1 MSYASYTY
9 LLFFL
14 VPVFVLYTAF
24 PKRVKWVVLLAASYI
39 FYLVNSGVL
48 LILLIITTAAV
59 FLTGRFLNRI
69 QDGFDL
75 VKKSLEKE
83 ERRALKAVITKQK
96 RTVIAV
102 ALIFIF
108 GMLGFL
114 KYCNFFGDI
123 LNSTFFV
130 FGLTLKIPSFKL
142 LLPLGISYYT
152 LQAASYIID
161 VYRGKYRASENP
173 FKVALFLSFFPQIVE
188 GPICRFDLLADSLY
202 EGHRFDYD
210 NFTQGLQL
218 IFWGLLK
225 KLVIADR
232 ANILVCSV
240 FENYKQYSGSLIL
253 IAGVMYTVQIYAEFS
268 GCMDIV
274 TGSAQLFSV
283 PLSKNFERPFFS
295 RSVNEF
301 WRRWH
306 ITLGAWLR
314 DYVFYS
320 ISLSKRFAV
329 LSKFTK
335 KHFSEFFGTLLPTAF
350 ALFFVWLCN
359 GIWHGAGFKYICYG
373 MYYYLIMLCGMLLE
387 PLFAKTA
394 ALLRVNRDSSFFN
407 IFATLRT
414 CAIVTVGM
422 MLFRSESVGAWIYSL
437 KTVFTDFNAASL
449 NVESLYGLGVDI
461 KDLIVILVSVL
472 TVFTVSLIQEK
483 GIDIRPSLA
492 KRNIV
497 LRWAVYIVLIMSV
510 VIFGAYGAGY
520 ETVDFIYGQF

>member
-1 MSYASYTY
+1 MSYDSYTY

-14 VPVFVLYTAF
+14 VPVFILYTLF
-24 PKRVKWVVLLAASYI
+24 PKKAKWVVLLAASYV
-39 FYLVNSGVL
+39 FYLINSGGL
-48 LILLIITTAAV
+48 LIFLIITAAV

-69 QDGFDL
+69 QDRFDL

-96 RTVIAV
+96 RTVIAI

-114 KYCNFFGDI
+114 KYLNFFTDI
-123 LNSTFFV
+123 LNGTFFV

-188 GPICRFDLLADSLY
+188 GPIGRFDLLADSLY
-202 EGHRFDYD
+202 EGHVFDYD

-218 IFWGLLK
+218 IFWGLFK

-240 FENYKQYSGSLIL
+240 FENYKQYSGSMTLL
-253 IAGVMYTVQIYAEFS
+253 AGVMYTVQIYAEFS

-335 KHFSEFFGTLLPTAF
+335 KHFSEFLGTLLPSAF

-387 PLFAKTA
+387 PLFSKTA
-394 ALLRVNRDSSFFN
+394 ALLHINRDGFSFKLFE
-407 IFATLRT
+407 ILRT
-414 CAIVTVGM
+414 CVIVAVGM

-483 GIDIRPSLA
+483 GIDIRPRLA

-520 ETVDFIYGQF
+520 EAVDFIYGQF

>member
-14 VPVFVLYTAF
+14 APVFVMYTVF
-24 PKRVKWVVLLAASYI
+24 PKRVKWAVLLAASYI
-39 FYLVNSGVL
+39 FYLINSGGL
-48 LILLIITTAAV
+48 LIFLILTTAAV
-59 FLTGRFLNRI
+59 FLTGKFLNRI

-83 ERRALKAVITKQK
+83 ERRAFKAVIAKQK

-102 ALIFIF
+102 ALIFVF
-108 GMLGFL
+108 GMLFFL

-123 LNSTFFV
+123 LRSTFSV
-130 FGLTLKIPSFKL
+130 FGVSLRVPKFKL

-188 GPICRFDLLADSLY
+188 GPIGRFDLLADSLY
-202 EGHRFDYD
+202 EGHGFDYD

-218 IFWGLLK
+218 IFWGLFK

-240 FENYKQYSGSLIL
+240 FENYKQYSGSFIL
-253 IAGVMYTVQIYAEFS
+253 LAGVMYTVQIYAEFS

-320 ISLSKRFAV
+320 ISLSKRFAA
-329 LSKFTK
+329 LSRFTK
-335 KHFSEFFGTLLPTAF
+335 KHFSEFLGTLLPAAF
-350 ALFFVWLCN
+350 ALLFVWLCN
-359 GIWHGAGFKYICYG
+359 GIWHGAGLKYICYG

-394 ALLRVNRDSSFFN
+394 ALLHVNRDGFPFKV
-407 IFATLRT
+407 FAILRT
-414 CAIVTVGM
+414 CAIVAVGM
-422 MLFRSESVGAWIYSL
+422 MLFRSESVGAWLYSL
-437 KTVFTDFNAASL
+437 KTVFTDFGAASL
-449 NVESLYGLGVDI
+449 NIESIYGLGIDI
-461 KDLIVILVSVL
+461 QDLIIIFVSVL
-472 TVFTVSLIQEK
+472 AVFAVSLIQEK
-483 GIDIRPSLA
+483 GIEIRPCLA
-492 KRNIV
+492 RQNIA

>member
-14 VPVFVLYTAF
+14 APVFVLYTVF
-24 PKRVKWVVLLAASYI
+24 PKRVKWAVLLAASYI
-39 FYLVNSGVL
+39 FYLVNSGGL
-48 LILLIITTAAV
+48 LIFLILTTAVV
-59 FLTGRFLNRI
+59 FLTGKFLNRI

-83 ERRALKAVITKQK
+83 ERRAFKAVITKQK
-96 RTVIAV
+96 RTVIVV
-102 ALIFIF
+102 ALIFVF
-108 GMLGFL
+108 GMLFFL

-123 LNSTFFV
+123 LRSTFSV
-130 FGLTLKIPSFKL
+130 FGVSLRVPKFKL

-161 VYRGKYRASENP
+161 IYRGKYRASENP

-188 GPICRFDLLADSLY
+188 GPIGRFDLLADSLY
-202 EGHRFDYD
+202 EGHGFDYD

-218 IFWGLLK
+218 IFWGLFK
-225 KLVIADR
+225 KLIIADR

-253 IAGVMYTVQIYAEFS
+253 LAGVMYTVQIYAEFS

-320 ISLSKRFAV
+320 ISLSKRFAA

-335 KHFSEFFGTLLPTAF
+335 KHFSEFLGTLLPAAF

-359 GIWHGAGFKYICYG
+359 GIWHGAGLKYICYG

-394 ALLRVNRDSSFFN
+394 ALLHVNRDGFPFKV
-407 IFATLRT
+407 FAVLRT
-414 CAIVTVGM
+414 CAIVAVGM
-422 MLFRSESVGAWIYSL
+422 MLFRSESVGAWLYSL
-437 KTVFTDFNAASL
+437 KTVFTDFSAASL
-449 NVESLYGLGVDI
+449 NIESIYGLGVDI
-461 KDLIVILVSVL
+461 QDLIIILLSVL
-472 TVFTVSLIQEK
+472 AVFAVSLIQEK
-483 GIDIRPSLA
+483 GIEIRPCLA
-492 KRNIV
+492 RQNIA